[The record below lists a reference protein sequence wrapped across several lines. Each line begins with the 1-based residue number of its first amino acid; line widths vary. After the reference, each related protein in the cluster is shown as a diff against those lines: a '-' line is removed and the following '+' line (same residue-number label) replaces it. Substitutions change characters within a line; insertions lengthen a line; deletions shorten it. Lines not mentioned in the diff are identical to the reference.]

1 MLTNFSIAI
10 DVKIWLIIIFFTLK
24 LLFES
29 ELYITFQVIYM
40 INNFCFNFV
49 DNLQKDLTR
58 QQIDA
63 KIKPFISMTWKSHC
77 VTTKFCISLHPKYNI
92 YSCGAG
98 IDTDLLGINLK
109 LLFVQYCWIYLQKD
123 FVYQPIYNLCSRCK
137 TFPMKCTYE
146 WVSSNGFAI
155 EIFLTTLQRKKN
167 EKNLEFIP

>member
-1 MLTNFSIAI
+1 MTNYY
-10 DVKIWLIIIFFTLK
+10 IFYVK

-63 KIKPFISMTWKSHC
+63 KIKPFISSHC
-77 VTTKFCISLHPKYNI
+77 VTATFCISLHPKYNI

-109 LLFVQYCWIYLQKD
+109 LSFVQYC
-123 FVYQPIYNLCSRCK
+123 
-137 TFPMKCTYE
+137 
-146 WVSSNGFAI
+146 
-155 EIFLTTLQRKKN
+155 
-167 EKNLEFIP
+167 